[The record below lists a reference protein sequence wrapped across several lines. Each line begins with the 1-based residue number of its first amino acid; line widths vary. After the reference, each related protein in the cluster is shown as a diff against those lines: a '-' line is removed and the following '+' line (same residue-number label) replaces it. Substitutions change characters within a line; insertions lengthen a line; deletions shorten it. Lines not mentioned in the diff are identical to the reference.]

1 MARMSKEEYREFYGR
16 SPENIRRQLP
26 APENDVSTERGSIR
40 HSESRAGKVGK
51 GAMSAGG
58 DVLKKTGSIGGK
70 ILVSAVTSFG
80 KGKFKGIRHP
90 DSLIDPKMKEL
101 YIPNV
106 NRCSPLGRKPTTRE
120 LYFGR
125 SKSERE

>member
-1 MARMSKEEYREFYGR
+1 MSDNQEQDDFR
-16 SPENIRRQLP
+16 P
-26 APENDVSTERGSIR
+26 AKKIGMG
-40 HSESRAGKVGK
+40 ALK
-51 GAMSAGG
+51 GGG

-70 ILVSAVTSFG
+70 LMTSALQSFG

-106 NRCSPLGRKPTTRE
+106 NRLSPLGRKPTTRE

-125 SKSERE
+125 SKSERGK